1 MVNGHIYVSFIPGE
15 RPRYQKKSTH
25 PAPVRGSDDRNV
37 IWAGIETS
45 NGRTERP
52 EKDGWASKAGN
63 LGGMTGGDAIILILC
78 GVCLCHP
85 EDPKAGLA
93 GSMVGLLK
101 AWCLTLDSICWL
113 RRAVLGLG
121 GYVGS
126 SSSYAS
132 LVPRLGDFRSNTA
145 VSALPSAS
153 SDVLQS

>member
-1 MVNGHIYVSFIPGE
+1 MVDGHIYVSLIPAND
-15 RPRYQKKSTH
+15 QDTKKRSTH
-25 PAPVRGSDDRNV
+25 PAPVRGSNDRNV

-93 GSMVGLLK
+93 GFMVGQLM
-101 AWCLTLDSICWL
+101 AWFLTLN
-113 RRAVLGLG
+113 A
-121 GYVGS
+121 
-126 SSSYAS
+126 
-132 LVPRLGDFRSNTA
+132 F
-145 VSALPSAS
+145 VSCEELCLA
-153 SDVLQS
+153 